1 MPKVPSR
8 KKTRPQPKDNKTPNK
23 TPAVPTSRAKH
34 GARARAP
41 PRTLNDFVVGDA
53 DAGTPSSSS
62 PPPIGDV
69 PEAVAPVGPQL
80 QQSLVDAI
88 KAGMM
93 HLTTAIIEEQ
103 HRGMAE
109 MKEAIK
115 VALQQPPSQNHPQPS
130 TSSNEAP
137 PARAVSSALPPGA
150 AEQAQVALPARA
162 APAEPGNGDGESST
176 PARADIIVPV
186 HNTTQNSQ
194 HHIQITDSPNT
205 VARPIQT
212 AGLPVGAGI
221 PLKTKE
227 KVWNHQYVDLHDLM
241 ENNTDI
247 YVLQLQHPNST
258 PELNFAP
265 RKRKQLLT
273 EMEWIS
279 AFNTYTALYL
289 EKYPHELN
297 AILSYSSTV
306 QQIMTAGGDWRNY
319 DTRYR
324 QDREV
329 THCSW
334 HTVRPDLEI
343 QAYRRTN
350 MQSFRSTTTNS
361 FQRSTNQRQTGTP
374 HGYCFAFH
382 SPKAVCSR
390 SPCQHKHTCHI
401 CNSRHPAYKCPSTSN
416 KQTES
421 DTPRETV

>member
-1 MPKVPSR
+1 MRFLSLIYQVITCVLVPEHAEGTQPEE
-8 KKTRPQPKDNKTPNK
+8 TRPQPKDNKTPNK
-23 TPAVPTSRAKH
+23 TPAVPTSRAKR

-41 PRTLNDFVVGDA
+41 PRTLNDFVVGDD
-53 DAGTPSSSS
+53 DAETPSSSN

-69 PEAVAPVGPQL
+69 PEAVVPVGPQL
-80 QQSLVDAI
+80 QQSLVDA

-93 HLTTAIIEEQ
+93 HLTTAIIEGQ

-109 MKEAIK
+109 M
-115 VALQQPPSQNHPQPS
+115 QQPSQNHPQPS

-150 AEQAQVALPARA
+150 AEQAQVALPTRA
-162 APAEPGNGDGESST
+162 APAEPGNVDGESST
-176 PARADIIVPV
+176 PTRADIVVPV

-205 VARPIQT
+205 VARPIQI

-221 PLKTKE
+221 PLKTNE

-265 RKRKQLLT
+265 HKRKQLLT

-306 QQIMTAGGDWRNY
+306 QQIMTAGVIGETMIHATDK
-319 DTRYR
+319 
-324 QDREV
+324 
-329 THCSW
+329 
-334 HTVRPDLEI
+334 
-343 QAYRRTN
+343 
-350 MQSFRSTTTNS
+350 
-361 FQRSTNQRQTGTP
+361 TGKSHIV
-374 HGYCFAFH
+374 HGTQYV
-382 SPKAVCSR
+382 P
-390 SPCQHKHTCHI
+390 T
-401 CNSRHPAYKCPSTSN
+401 
-416 KQTES
+416 
-421 DTPRETV
+421 

>member
-1 MPKVPSR
+1 MLTLHEVLISYIPSYNIGTCSRTCWRYPAGRKRGPSR
-8 KKTRPQPKDNKTPNK
+8 RTTKRQTRHRQSWRHEPSAGHGHRHPHALWMISWSVKMTLGHRHHLAHCPLVMSRKLWYQLGPSC
-23 TPAVPTSRAKH
+23 SRAWW
-34 GARARAP
+34 
-41 PRTLNDFVVGDA
+41 
-53 DAGTPSSSS
+53 TPSRQGWCTWRRQSSKS
-62 PPPIGDV
+62 NT
-69 PEAVAPVGPQL
+69 AVWQRWRRPSAWRCSSRLLRIILSRLHPATRHRLLGLPVL
-80 QQSLVDAI
+80 
-88 KAGMM
+88 
-93 HLTTAIIEEQ
+93 HC
-103 HRGMAE
+103 
-109 MKEAIK
+109 
-115 VALQQPPSQNHPQPS
+115 
-130 TSSNEAP
+130 
-137 PARAVSSALPPGA
+137 PPGA
-150 AEQAQVALPARA
+150 TEQAQVALL
-162 APAEPGNGDGESST
+162 
-176 PARADIIVPV
+176 ADIIVLV
-186 HNTTQNSQ
+186 HNTTQNSSMWTSMTLWRTT
-194 HHIQITDSPNT
+194 QIFMFFSCNT
-205 VARPIQT
+205 PTV
-212 AGLPVGAGI
+212 
-221 PLKTKE
+221 
-227 KVWNHQYVDLHDLM
+227 H
-241 ENNTDI
+241 
-247 YVLQLQHPNST
+247 

-289 EKYPHELN
+289 EKYPHALN

-334 HTVRPDLEI
+334 HTLRPNLEL

-382 SPKAVCSR
+382 SPKAVCTR
-390 SPCQHKHTCHI
+390 SPLQYLHTCHI

-416 KQTES
+416 KQIES